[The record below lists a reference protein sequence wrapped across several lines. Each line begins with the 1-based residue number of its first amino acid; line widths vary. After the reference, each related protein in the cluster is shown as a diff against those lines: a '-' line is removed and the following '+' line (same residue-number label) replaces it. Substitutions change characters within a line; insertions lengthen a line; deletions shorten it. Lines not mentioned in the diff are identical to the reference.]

1 MYNVAEQISSTNRA
15 GVDTFTTLANATF
28 AGAERLAALN
38 LNAARNFI
46 ENGTAHTR
54 ALLAVKDLEAL
65 VGLQKTLARPDAE
78 KAATYT
84 RRVYEIATQTQAAL
98 SQVVEAQVSELNKN
112 LALALDEAVKTAP
125 AGSDV
130 AVNALRSAISAAN
143 TAYESMIEAARRANE
158 IAEANLAVAAA
169 SVIPRKPAKK
179 AA

>member
-1 MYNVAEQISSTNRA
+1 MYNVTEQISNTNRA
-15 GVDTFTTLANATF
+15 GVDIFLSLANTTF

-46 ENGTAHTR
+46 ENGTATTR
-54 ALLAVKDLEAL
+54 TLLAVKDLEAL
-65 VGLQKTLARPDAE
+65 VSLQKSMARPDAE
-78 KAATYT
+78 KLATYT
-84 RRVYEIATQTQAAL
+84 RRVYEIAAQTQEAL
-98 SQVVEAQVSELNKN
+98 SEVVKAQVGELNKN
-112 LALALDEAVKTAP
+112 LGLSLDEAARTAP

-143 TAYESMIEAARRANE
+143 TAYDSMIKAARQANE

-169 SVIPRKPAKK
+169 AVIPRKPARK